1 MKYINSF
8 VIILLIAVVFTGCSK
23 PSPFTKSVNII
34 KASDFQKTIDG
45 QKTDLYTLANGNGM
59 GMKVTNYGAR
69 VVALCV
75 PDKEG
80 KPVDVVAGYN
90 TLDEY
95 INQPE
100 QFFGAAIG
108 RYGNRIG
115 KATFTIDNTI
125 YQLAANNGV
134 NHLHGGPKGYFDV
147 IWKAEKVND
156 SKIVFTYTSKDGE
169 EGYPGNLEI
178 TMTYELTP
186 ANEFKIE
193 YAATTD
199 KATICNLTHHT
210 YFNLSGEGSET
221 INDHLLMINAN
232 TYTPVD
238 STLIPTG
245 ELATVSGTPMDFTQP
260 TAIGIRVNDDFQ
272 QLKFGGGYDHNWV
285 INRQGEGIVKAAAV
299 ESPVTGIK
307 MEVFTDQPGIQFY
320 GGNFMTGKNSGKVGK
335 PYVFRSA
342 LCLETQHFPDSPNK
356 PQFPSVLLLPGQ
368 KYSHI
373 CIYKF
378 AK

>member
-1 MKYINSF
+1 MKSINYLL
-8 VIILLIAVVFTGCSK
+8 IILLTAVVFTGCSM
-23 PSPFTKSVNII
+23 PSPFTKTADSITD
-34 KASDFQKTIDG
+34 AAFQKSIDG
-45 QKTDLYTLANGNGM
+45 KQTNLYTLTNGNGM
-59 GMKVTNYGAR
+59 GMKVTNFGAR
-69 VVALCV
+69 VVTLCV
-75 PDKEG
+75 PDKNG
-80 KPVDVVAGYN
+80 KPVDVVTGYN

-100 QFFGAAIG
+100 QFFGATIG

-115 KATFTIDNTI
+115 KATFKIDNTT

-134 NHLHGGPKGYFDV
+134 NHLHGGPKGYFKV
-147 IWKAEKVND
+147 IWNAEKVSE
-156 SKIVFTYTSKDGE
+156 SKIVFTYNSKDGE
-169 EGYPGNLEI
+169 EGYPGNLAI

-186 ANEFKIE
+186 SNEFKIE

-199 KATICNLTHHT
+199 KATICNLTNHT

-221 INDHLLMINAN
+221 INNHLLMINASA
-232 TYTPVD
+232 YTPVD

-245 ELATVSGTPMDFTQP
+245 EIATVSGTPMDFTQP
-260 TAIGIRVNDDFQ
+260 TLIGKRVNSDFQ

-285 INRQGEGIVKAAAV
+285 INKQSEGIELAASLL
-299 ESPVTGIK
+299 SPITGIK
-307 MEVFTDQPGIQFY
+307 MEVYTDQPGIQFY
-320 GGNFMTGKNSGKVGK
+320 GGNFLTGKNSGKVGK

-356 PQFPSVLLLPGQ
+356 PQFPTVLLLPGQ
-368 KYSHI
+368 RYSHI

-378 AK
+378 SK

>member
-1 MKYINSF
+1 MKYINSL

-23 PSPFTKSVNII
+23 PSPFTKSVDTI

-45 QKTDLYTLANGNGM
+45 RKTDLYTLTNGNGM

-80 KPVDVVAGYN
+80 KPVDVVTGYN

-100 QFFGAAIG
+100 QFFGAVIG

-115 KATFTIDNTI
+115 KATFQIDSI
-125 YQLAANNGV
+125 VYKLAANNGV
-134 NHLHGGPKGYFDV
+134 NHLHGGPKGYYDV
-147 IWKAEKVND
+147 VWKANQVSD
-156 SKIVFTYTSKDGE
+156 SKIVFTYTSHDGE

-178 TMTYELTP
+178 SMSYELTP

-221 INDHLLMINAN
+221 INDHLLMINASAF
-232 TYTPVD
+232 TPVD

-245 ELATVSGTPMDFTQP
+245 ELATVTGTPMDFTQP
-260 TAIGIRVNDDFQ
+260 TAIGKRVNDDFQ

-285 INRQGEGIVKAAAV
+285 INRQGEGVVKAATL

-320 GGNFMTGKNSGKVGK
+320 GGNFMTGKNSGKSGK
-335 PYVFRSA
+335 PYVYRSA

-368 KYSHI
+368 KYSHT

-378 AK
+378 TK